1 VLHFDIQE
9 GYKKPVIKA
18 MIQLEIDGASDKQI
32 VWAELTSKESEAVID
47 LARSVEYRLQS
58 GESLSSKQELP
69 RSHEK
74 ESLYK
79 HVSKRWNNLFM
90 LQEQAANYPAGEIPV
105 ELQNRIANED
115 QAIADLEDRLR
126 TLLKDV

>member
-1 VLHFDIQE
+1 
-9 GYKKPVIKA
+9 
-18 MIQLEIDGASDKQI
+18 
-32 VWAELTSKESEAVID
+32 
-47 LARSVEYRLQS
+47 
-58 GESLSSKQELP
+58 
-69 RSHEK
+69 
-74 ESLYK
+74 
-79 HVSKRWNNLFM
+79 M